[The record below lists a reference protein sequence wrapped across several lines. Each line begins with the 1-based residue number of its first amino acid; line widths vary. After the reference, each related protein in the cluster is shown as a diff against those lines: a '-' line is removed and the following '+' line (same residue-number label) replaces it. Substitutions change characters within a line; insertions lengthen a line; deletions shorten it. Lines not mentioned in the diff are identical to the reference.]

1 VKTRSVVRRLSFDAA
16 SSSCGSR
23 GSTAI
28 AASLWIPGARETSTL
43 TPPSG
48 RVFRIV
54 RTVKW

>member
-1 VKTRSVVRRLSFDAA
+1 MRSVSSRLSFDAA
-16 SSSCGSR
+16 SSSRGCR

-28 AASLWIPGARETSTL
+28 AASLWMPGARETLTL
-43 TPPSG
+43 TPPTG